1 MSENEN
7 FRSTDYDKRLDAL
20 DKLAAFRALLK
31 KWQEQQR
38 KLGAMNYQS
47 DLVTIQFIMLSDHI
61 NRLEDILDA

>member
-1 MSENEN
+1 MTEIEN
-7 FRSTDYDKRLDAL
+7 FRHSYDKRIDAL

-31 KWQEQQR
+31 DWQEQQR
-38 KLGAMNYQS
+38 KLSAMNYQS